1 MPNLTF
7 KQKREYQA
15 QLESKYAELEAGS
28 LSFKEKRTIQAQIAD
43 IYTLLGEDG
52 TEPATAPATEL
63 ALFQRLIAGEF
74 NNLPMQQYLDK
85 GFEAAREFAGLDFD
99 EDPELCK
106 ECATVLAEYMAA
118 HRTEITNPA
127 GLKLTQQDIDEEAA

>member
-15 QLESKYAELEAGS
+15 QLESKYAELETGS

-52 TEPATAPATEL
+52 TEPATAPAT
-63 ALFQRLIAGEF
+63 LFDRLLAGEF

-85 GFEAAREFAGLDFD
+85 WGEANKEFDNSNFAAL
-99 EDPELCK
+99 ENK
-106 ECATVLAEYMAA
+106 IATAMSEYMAA
-118 HRTEITNPA
+118 HRTGITNPA
-127 GLKLTQQDIDEEAA
+127 GLNITQQDIDAEAA

>member
-1 MPNLTF
+1 MAKLTF
-7 KQKREYQA
+7 EQQCDYQEQIEA
-15 QLESKYAELEAGS
+15 KYAKLEAGD
-28 LSFKEKRTIQAQIAD
+28 LSFSEMSTIQDEID
-43 IYTLLGEDG
+43 ELYTLLGEDG

-63 ALFQRLIAGEF
+63 ALFERLLDGEF
-74 NNLPMQQYLDK
+74 NNLPMQQFLDK

-127 GLKLTQQDIDEEAA
+127 GLKLTQQDIDEAA